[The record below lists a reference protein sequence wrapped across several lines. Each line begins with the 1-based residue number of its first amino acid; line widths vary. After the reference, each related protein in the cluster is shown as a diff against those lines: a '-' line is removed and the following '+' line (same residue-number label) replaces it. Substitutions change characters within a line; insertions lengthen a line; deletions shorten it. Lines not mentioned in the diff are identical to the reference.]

1 MRKRGFDSHPVLMS
15 AAVAAGMEQENR
27 REVSR
32 REDQDGQT
40 ALEAQ
45 LVTALSCD
53 HLLACSF
60 DL

>member
-1 MRKRGFDSHPVLMS
+1 MS

-53 HLLACSF
+53 HLLDCSF